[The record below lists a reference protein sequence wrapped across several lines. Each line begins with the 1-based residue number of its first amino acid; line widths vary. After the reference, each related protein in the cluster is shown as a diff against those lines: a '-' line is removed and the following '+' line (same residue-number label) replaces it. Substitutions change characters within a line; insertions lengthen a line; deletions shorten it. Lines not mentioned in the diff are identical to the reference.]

1 MADVTVLGL
10 GAMGSALAKVLLKAQ
25 HRTTVWNRGRA
36 KAELLAQEGALVART
51 LGEAVS
57 SSSLI
62 IACLDSYATT
72 HALLL
77 SDDIKARLPG
87 RTIVQLSTGSPHEAR
102 DALAMFTK
110 EGTSY
115 LDGAIMAYPEEIGQP
130 NAMILLSGSEFT
142 YQNHKQTLGA
152 LGGDLRYVGESI
164 GGASALDMALL
175 TYGLGAIIGV
185 TQGAALCESEGV
197 SVDLYGKLFGEQRSL
212 LMGDR
217 ARVRAQR
224 IHENR
229 FTDTGASLSVWGAA
243 LAGITAHC
251 QKCGLN
257 AEFPLT
263 LSKLFEK
270 AEAAGLGRSDVAA
283 LVQVLRPTS
292 RDSLA

>member
-1 MADVTVLGL
+1 MSQFWAWAQWGQRSLKG
-10 GAMGSALAKVLLKAQ
+10 LLKAQ
-25 HRTTVWNRGRA
+25 HRTTVWNCSRE
-36 KAELLAQEGALVART
+36 KAELLAQDGALVASNWR
-51 LGEAVS
+51 S
-57 SSSLI
+57 PSSSLI

-110 EGTSY
+110 EGTSH

-175 TYGLGAIIGV
+175 TYDLGAIIGV
-185 TQGAALCESEGV
+185 TQGAALCVVGRCLGRPIRQAV
-197 SVDLYGKLFGEQRSL
+197 W
-212 LMGDR
+212 R
-217 ARVRAQR
+217 AAVTSHGRPRTSACSAVPMK
-224 IHENR
+224 I
-229 FTDTGASLSVWGAA
+229 ASLTQARHFQSGEPPSP
-243 LAGITAHC
+243 G
-251 QKCGLN
+251 
-257 AEFPLT
+257 
-263 LSKLFEK
+263 
-270 AEAAGLGRSDVAA
+270 
-283 LVQVLRPTS
+283 
-292 RDSLA
+292 

>member
-10 GAMGSALAKVLLKAQ
+10 GAMGAALAKVLLKAQ
-25 HRTTVWNRGRA
+25 HRTTVWNRSRA
-36 KAELLAQEGALVART
+36 KAELLAQEGALVARKT
-51 LGEAVS
+51 IGEAVS

-152 LGGDLRYVGESI
+152 LGGDLRYVG
-164 GGASALDMALL
+164 
-175 TYGLGAIIGV
+175 
-185 TQGAALCESEGV
+185 V
-197 SVDLYGKLFGEQRSL
+197 S
-212 LMGDR
+212 
-217 ARVRAQR
+217 
-224 IHENR
+224 
-229 FTDTGASLSVWGAA
+229 SVGPRHSTWR
-243 LAGITAHC
+243 C
-251 QKCGLN
+251 
-257 AEFPLT
+257 
-263 LSKLFEK
+263 
-270 AEAAGLGRSDVAA
+270 
-283 LVQVLRPTS
+283 
-292 RDSLA
+292 